1 MNESQVKGRVNEA
14 KGKIKETT
22 GKVTGNKTT
31 EYKGK
36 AEAKYGDMKSDAKKD
51 KK

>member
-1 MNESQVKGRVNEA
+1 MNKDQVKGKTNEI

-22 GKVTGNKTT
+22 GKVTGNKST

-36 AEAKYGDMKSDAKKD
+36 A
-51 KK
+51 